1 MADNLFEAKVDLEL
15 PVQVFADAYGNISR
29 GLKRIYTKENGDVV
43 FVLTDGTEHIVGNVV
58 GQQGPTGPAST
69 VPGPTGPTGATGKQG
84 EPGKDGENGAP
95 GIYYGSTQPSGPDFP
110 VWIDPSGAAGIPLS
124 ITGPTGATGS
134 PGVKGDKGDPGAKG
148 DKGEQGSPGAKGD
161 KGDTGA
167 TPNLTI
173 GTVTTLEAGQNATA
187 SMGGTAESP
196 VLNLGIPRGAK
207 GEPGEGGGGGGTY
220 YVELDG
226 NFPNYTLSETTP
238 LTDIAAAY
246 NEGKALFCRC
256 SMDSYTATLPLFV
269 PMPAMNTW
277 IFSGSGGVAAMKF
290 QAQYFTIV
298 VSAEGVIAEDKW
310 LVRTDAIVTSVSSS
324 STNAQVPS
332 AKCLY
337 DLVGNVTAQIDAM

>member
-134 PGVKGDKGDPGAKG
+134 PG
-148 DKGEQGSPGAKGD
+148 
-161 KGDTGA
+161 A
-167 TPNLTI
+167 TPNLSI

-207 GEPGEGGGGGGTY
+207 GEPGQGGGGTY

-246 NEGKALFCRC
+246 NDGKALFCRC
-256 SMDSYTATLPLFV
+256 SMGKYTATLPLFV
-269 PMPAMNTW
+269 PMPAMNIW
-277 IFSGSGGVAAMKF
+277 IFSGSGGAAEMNF

-298 VSAEGVIAEDKW
+298 VSAEGVVAEDKW
-310 LVRTDAIVTSVSSS
+310 LVRTDAIVTSI
-324 STNAQVPS
+324 STDSTDREVPS

-337 DLVGNVTAQIDAM
+337 DLVGDITAQIDAM